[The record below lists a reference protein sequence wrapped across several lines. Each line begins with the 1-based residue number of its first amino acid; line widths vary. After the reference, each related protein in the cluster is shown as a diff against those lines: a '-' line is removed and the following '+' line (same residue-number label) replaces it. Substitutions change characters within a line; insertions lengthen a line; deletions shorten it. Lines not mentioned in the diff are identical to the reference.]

1 MIMLR
6 EKSSLWTCP
15 LTPTF
20 FGLGPNYRPILHQ
33 QIFDLIY
40 WGKGGFTW
48 SDVYA
53 MPVWLRVFYI
63 KSIEKVHKE
72 RNKQEEA
79 ASKKA
84 KAGQRRRR

>member
-1 MIMLR
+1 MKNLKCNSPSIPR
-6 EKSSLWTCP
+6 
-15 LTPTF
+15 F
-20 FGLGPNYRPILHQ
+20 FGLGPEYRPVLHQ

-40 WGKGGFTW
+40 WGKGGFNW

-63 KSIEKVHKE
+63 KAIEKVHKE

-79 ASKKA
+79 AAKKA
-84 KAGQRRRR
+84 KAAGRRRR

>member
-1 MIMLR
+1 
-6 EKSSLWTCP
+6 
-15 LTPTF
+15 
-20 FGLGPNYRPILHQ
+20 
-33 QIFDLIY
+33 
-40 WGKGGFTW
+40 
-48 SDVYA
+48 

-79 ASKKA
+79 AAKKA